1 MHTKVSF
8 ITRCVGQGFESYLL
22 LFQKSVYLCN
32 ISEQSTLWWTTL
44 STRIYVESN
53 YMQPPKTKRDE
64 CSSHAIDPAFTA
76 ALLPLVNHLLQGPG
90 KADPPPSPLMKHRA
104 MSSTKTVLWR
114 PQVMRS
120 WGSARRWLEVLSF
133 THTPSPPPVLVHS
146 GRGSRMSIWVGCD
159 RGDMKRPFNSF
170 HAVENAPLQ
179 WAPCLLHFYILGPQL
194 WGLSKNSVC
203 EQDMPQWLL

>member
-90 KADPPPSPLMKHRA
+90 KADPPPPPLMKHRGHVFNQDC
-104 MSSTKTVLWR
+104 SLKT
-114 PQVMRS
+114 
-120 WGSARRWLEVLSF
+120 
-133 THTPSPPPVLVHS
+133 T
-146 GRGSRMSIWVGCD
+146 
-159 RGDMKRPFNSF
+159 GD
-170 HAVENAPLQ
+170 E
-179 WAPCLLHFYILGPQL
+179 ILGKCQKVIRGAILHSHTISPTRTCSQWERL
-194 WGLSKNSVC
+194 QDEHLSG
-203 EQDMPQWLL
+203 MW